1 MFTVSATEGGVY
13 DMTVP
18 EGERI
23 AVRAGD
29 VTGIWYS
36 GADRLGIAY
45 SSCGANAYPE
55 SGMMRM
61 SGSMIAESL
70 AVYDVLNIPLKTS
83 NTCQK
88 FSFRAVISQVAIG
101 S

>member
-1 MFTVSATEGGVY
+1 
-13 DMTVP
+13 MTVP

-45 SSCGANAYPE
+45 SYCSTNAYPE
-55 SGMMRM
+55 SGMMRK
-61 SGSMIAESL
+61 SMVAESL

>member
-1 MFTVSATEGGVY
+1 
-13 DMTVP
+13 MTVP

-36 GADRLGIAY
+36 GGDRLGIAY

-61 SGSMIAESL
+61 SGSMRAERL
-70 AVYDVLNIPLKTS
+70 AVYDVLNIPLIRS
-83 NTCQK
+83 YTCQK